1 MLTIGIL
8 IIIFLL
14 LIGSPIFIFMA
25 AGASFLAL
33 FYMGVPL
40 NTIPQVMF
48 ASIDSFELMSIPFFL
63 LCGILM
69 TAGGPSR
76 RLVDFF
82 DSLIGHFP
90 GGLGI
95 VTVLSCMFFA
105 SISGSS
111 PATAIAVGSVMVPSM
126 EKLGYDKEFS
136 MGLACAS
143 GTLGI
148 LIPPSIP
155 MIMYASITEQSIPR
169 VFLAGFLPG
178 IILGGIL
185 IATAVTISV
194 RRGYGGH
201 VRKTWPERW
210 KAFKIAMPALGMPL
224 FILGGIYS
232 GIFTP
237 TEAAAVSCIYAYLIS
252 RFVYRELKWGKFVGA
267 MKEAAQATAMIFLIV
282 CGAILLGRVLT
293 FAQIP
298 QKFAGIVTAMNL
310 SPYLFLLGVNI
321 IYLIMGCLIETV
333 TIIYVTVPIFY
344 PVLLLLGIDPIHF
357 AIILIVNIELAL
369 ITPPVGLN
377 LYVMSGACKEPFE
390 RVVRG
395 VVPFIVTMIIGLLII
410 TYWPGVSLFLDK
422 IFYR

>member
-1 MLTIGIL
+1 MLTVGIL
-8 IIIFLL
+8 IIILL
-14 LIGSPIFIFMA
+14 LLAGSPIFMSMA

-33 FYMGVPL
+33 AYMGVPL

-48 ASIDSFELMSIPFFL
+48 ASIDSFSLLSIPFFL

-76 RLVDFF
+76 HLVTFF
-82 DSLIGHFP
+82 DSLVGHFP

-126 EKLGYDKEFS
+126 VELGYDKRFS
-136 MGLACAS
+136 MGLVCAS

-155 MIMYASITEQSIPR
+155 MIMYASITELSIPR

-178 IILGGIL
+178 VILGGIL
-185 IATAVTISV
+185 ITTAVVISV
-194 RRGYGGH
+194 RKKYGGH
-201 VRKTWPERW
+201 VRKTWAERW
-210 KAFKIAMPALGMPL
+210 KAFKTALPALGMPIL
-224 FILGGIYS
+224 ILGGIYG

-252 RFVYRELKWGKFVGA
+252 RFIYRELNREKLLKA
-267 MKEAAQATAMIFLIV
+267 LKETAQASAMIFLII
-282 CGAILLGRVLT
+282 CAAILLGRVLT

-298 QKFAGIVTAMNL
+298 QKFAGLVTGVKLN
-310 SPYLFLLGVNI
+310 PYLFLLGVNI

-344 PVLLLLGIDPIHF
+344 PVLGLLGIDPIHF

-369 ITPPVGLN
+369 ITPPVGIN
-377 LYVMSGACKEPFE
+377 IYVMSGACKEPFE
-390 RVVRG
+390 RVVSG
-395 VVPFIVTMIIGLLII
+395 VIPFIITMIIGLFII
-410 TYWPGVSLFLDK
+410 TYWPGPSLLLDK
-422 IFYR
+422 MFYR